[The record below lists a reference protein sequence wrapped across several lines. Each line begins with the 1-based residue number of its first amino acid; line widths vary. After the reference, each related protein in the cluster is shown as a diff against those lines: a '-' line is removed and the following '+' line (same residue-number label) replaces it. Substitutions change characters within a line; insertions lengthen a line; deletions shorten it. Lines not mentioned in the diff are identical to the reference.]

1 MKKWG
6 LWLLVGVAS
15 LGLAGCQSRGQ
26 AHQAAKKMSTSRSA
40 LASSQRRTA
49 TKHKAPKA
57 KTANSKAKKPV
68 QTAPFKQIAQR
79 TMGHLKGQNA
89 VFVQTTA
96 GQTLSWHNRSQ
107 KAASDIKLFIL
118 ATVYRQVTAGKF
130 DLAATYTL
138 READKVGGTG
148 NLQAQ
153 AAGTRVTNR
162 DLLKDMMTVSDNTA
176 TNIIIREVGGLP
188 AVNQEIKRLGATQTV
203 LRRKMMDQKA
213 LAAGRDNETSARDLG
228 NLLMKIWRHQLISRS
243 ADTAILK
250 LMAANTNHTKLPK
263 LVPASRQIYNKTG
276 EFDTY
281 GVENDAAIFARGKQ
295 AVVVVS
301 LSQNGELSQQVPAM
315 NQLGKQIDAAV
326 FG

>member
-15 LGLAGCQSRGQ
+15 LGLVGCQSRGQ
-26 AHQAAKKMSTSRSA
+26 AHQAAKKMTSSRSA
-40 LASSQRRTA
+40 SASSSV
-49 TKHKAPKA
+49 TKPKTPKA
-57 KTANSKAKKPV
+57 KPAKSQTTKPV
-68 QTAPFKQIAQR
+68 PAAPFKQIAQS

-89 VFVQTTA
+89 VYIQTTA

-118 ATVYRQVTAGKF
+118 ATVYRQVAAGKF

-176 TNIIIREVGGLP
+176 TNIIIREVGGLA

-228 NLLMKIWRHQLISRS
+228 NLLMKIWRHQLISRT

-295 AVVVVS
+295 AVVVVA

-315 NQLGKQIDAAV
+315 NQLGKQIDAVV

>member
-6 LWLLVGVAS
+6 LWLLVGVVS
-15 LGLAGCQSRGQ
+15 LGLVGCQSRGQ
-26 AHQAAKKMSTSRSA
+26 ANQAAKKMTSSRSA
-40 LASSQRRTA
+40 SASSSVIKRKT
-49 TKHKAPKA
+49 PKA
-57 KTANSKAKKPV
+57 KTANAKAKKPV
-68 QTAPFKQIAQR
+68 PAAPFKQIAQS

-89 VFVQTTA
+89 VFIQTTT

-118 ATVYRQVTAGKF
+118 ATVYRQVAAGKF

-176 TNIIIREVGGLP
+176 TNIIIREVGGLA

-228 NLLMKIWRHQLISRS
+228 NLLMKIWRHQLISRA

-250 LMAANTNHTKLPK
+250 LMAANTNHAKLPK

-281 GVENDAAIFARGKQ
+281 GVENDAAIFAQGKQ
-295 AVVVVS
+295 AVVVVA

-326 FG
+326 FS

>member
-6 LWLLVGVAS
+6 LWLLVGVTS
-15 LGLAGCQSRGQ
+15 LGLVGCQSRGQ
-26 AHQAAKKMSTSRSA
+26 AHQAAKKLTSSRSA
-40 LASSQRRTA
+40 SASSSV
-49 TKHKAPKA
+49 TKPKTPKA
-57 KTANSKAKKPV
+57 KTANAKAKKPV
-68 QTAPFKQIAQR
+68 PAAPFKQIAQS

-89 VFVQTTA
+89 VFIQTTA

-118 ATVYRQVTAGKF
+118 ATVYRQVAAGKF

-162 DLLKDMMTVSDNTA
+162 ELLKDMMTVSDNTA
-176 TNIIIREVGGLP
+176 TNIIIREVGGLA

-263 LVPASRQIYNKTG
+263 LVPANRQIYNKTG

-295 AVVVVS
+295 AVVVVA

-315 NQLGKQIDAAV
+315 NQLGKLVDAAV
-326 FG
+326 FH